1 LFFDGVKY
9 NIFSESANNDLISVT
24 YYITYL
30 DWGLVFFISICLQMA
45 VHIGN
50 IIKGIVKD
58 KGMPVKAFADNLG
71 FSRRNAYEIFNKT
84 TIDTGLL
91 VKVSKILNKN
101 LFLYYLSDSDL
112 NKIKNDKTTS
122 EELKEILTSI
132 KSEVKRL
139 KEIKKL

>member
-1 LFFDGVKY
+1 
-9 NIFSESANNDLISVT
+9 
-24 YYITYL
+24 
-30 DWGLVFFISICLQMA
+30 MA